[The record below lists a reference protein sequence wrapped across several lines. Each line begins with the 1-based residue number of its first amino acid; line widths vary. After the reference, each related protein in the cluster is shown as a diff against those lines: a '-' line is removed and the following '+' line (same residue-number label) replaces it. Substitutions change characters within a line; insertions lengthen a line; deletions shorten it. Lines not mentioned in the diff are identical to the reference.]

1 MKDGEMMKIDS
12 TTKLYALIGH
22 PISKSLSPEI
32 HNYSFEK
39 NNINARYL
47 ALDVPEDSLEKA
59 VEGIRHL
66 GIGGV
71 NVTIPHKVNIIR
83 YLDDL
88 DEEAKL
94 LGAVNTVKNENGR
107 LIGYNTD
114 GKGFVNVLKDK
125 NIKIKNETIAILGAG
140 GAARAISII
149 LAKEEIKKIVIFNRT
164 LEKAKTIIDEIKDKF
179 PKVQGV
185 YESLDTENFNFNE
198 IDILIN
204 CTSVGMYPKSQ
215 DIPIDPKTLSKEAII
230 CDIVYKPLETRLLK
244 EAKEYG
250 QTTIGGLNML
260 IYQGILSEEIW
271 LDRTIDKDI
280 VIEWFKEKIE
290 V

>member
-1 MKDGEMMKIDS
+1 MKIDS

-39 NNINARYL
+39 NDINARYL
-47 ALDVPEDSLEKA
+47 ALDVAEDSLEKA
-59 VEGIRHL
+59 IEGIRHL
-66 GIGGV
+66 GIDGI
-71 NVTIPHKVNIIR
+71 NVTIPHKVNIIK
-83 YLDDL
+83 YLDGL
-88 DEEAKL
+88 DEEAQL
-94 LGAVNTVKNENGR
+94 LGAVNTVKNESGK

-125 NIKIKNETIAILGAG
+125 NIAIKDKTIAILGAG
-140 GAARAISII
+140 GAARAISMI
-149 LAKEEIKKIVIFNRT
+149 LAKEEIKRIVIFNRT
-164 LEKAKTIIDEIKDKF
+164 LEKAKSIIEEIKDKF
-179 PKVQGV
+179 PEVQCL
-185 YESLDTENFNFNE
+185 YEKLDTENFDFKDV
-198 IDILIN
+198 DILIN
-204 CTSVGMYPKSQ
+204 CTSIGMYPNSEQ
-215 DIPIDPKTLSKEAII
+215 SPIDPKILSKDAVV
-230 CDIVYKPLETRLLK
+230 CDIVYKPLETKLLK
-244 EAKEYG
+244 EAKKCG

-271 LDRTIDKDI
+271 LDRKIDKGI

>member
-1 MKDGEMMKIDS
+1 MKDGEMMEIDS
-12 TTKLYALIGH
+12 RTKLYALIGH

-32 HNYSFEK
+32 HNYSFKK
-39 NNINARYL
+39 NDINAKYL
-47 ALDVPEDSLEKA
+47 ALDVSEESLEQA

-66 GIGGV
+66 GIGGC
-71 NVTIPHKVNIIR
+71 NVTIPHKVNISK
-83 YLDDL
+83 YLDEL
-88 DEEAKL
+88 DDEAKL
-94 LGAVNTVKNENGR
+94 LGAVNTVKNENGK

-125 NIKIKNETIAILGAG
+125 DIDIRNKTVAVLGAG

-149 LAKEEIKKIVIFNRT
+149 LAKEGIDKIVIFNRT
-164 LEKAKTIIDEIKDKF
+164 LEKAKTIIDEIVDKF
-179 PKVQGV
+179 PKIEGI
-185 YESLDTENFNFNE
+185 YESLESDSFNFKD

-204 CTSVGMYPKSQ
+204 CTSVGMYPNS
-215 DIPIDPKTLSKEAII
+215 DETPIDPKILSKEAIV

-244 EAKEYG
+244 DAKEYG

-271 LDRTIDKDI
+271 LDRVMDKDI
-280 VIEWFKEKIE
+280 VIEWFREKIE
-290 V
+290 A